1 MSFHI
6 CHICTLLSKLLLKAF
21 RPSSLRCKSKAM
33 QTRAWLCFNLCA
45 GNFEDNLALFWFT
58 FSQPLHCF
66 CICDNYLRTLVTST
80 PSKERAWKAE
90 RPLGGGRTRIPLQQ
104 RPRLGAPQQATTR
117 ETRKCLN
124 AGLARA
130 AACEPLTSASADLRS
145 TPAALELPCNL
156 LLSMDR
162 APSPAD
168 SPLLQPAASGAW
180 GEWLQPSL
188 RRPALGRHHPHDL
201 YQEGHSVR
209 RQCHIKV
216 ESVFCTTRVLS
227 VTCRG
232 ISLTK
237 IGSNEKMHST
247 FVLCFTCIARCSCL
261 HLLFML
267 IVLNFGKMASPCE
280 KGYR

>member
-1 MSFHI
+1 MVVFQSVRRQFWRQPSFVSIHI
-6 CHICTLLSKLLLKAF
+6 LSATVSASATTISERWWLQRQAKVKK
-21 RPSSLRCKSKAM
+21 PSNQLEK
-33 QTRAWLCFNLCA
+33 
-45 GNFEDNLALFWFT
+45 
-58 FSQPLHCF
+58 
-66 CICDNYLRTLVTST
+66 
-80 PSKERAWKAE
+80 
-90 RPLGGGRTRIPLQQ
+90 GGRGYLCSRGRGWERGASRQQ
-104 RPRLGAPQQATTR
+104 RARRGSVWTRVLPARRPASHWRQPQLILGAPRQPSSCPAT
-117 ETRKCLN
+117 CSWVWI
-124 AGLARA
+124 AR
-130 AACEPLTSASADLRS
+130 
-145 TPAALELPCNL
+145 L
-156 LLSMDR
+156 LLQTP
-162 APSPAD
+162 PSP

-201 YQEGHSVR
+201 YQEGQSVR

-232 ISLTK
+232 ISSTK

-247 FVLCFTCIARCSCL
+247 FVLCFNCSAWCTCL

-267 IVLNFGKMASPCE
+267 IVLNFGKMASPCQ

>member
-1 MSFHI
+1 MVVFQSVCRQFSRQPSFVLIHI
-6 CHICTLLSKLLLKAF
+6 LSASVSASAIAISE
-21 RPSSLRCKSKAM
+21 RW
-33 QTRAWLCFNLCA
+33 WLQRQA
-45 GNFEDNLALFWFT
+45 K
-58 FSQPLHCF
+58 
-66 CICDNYLRTLVTST
+66 R
-80 PSKERAWKAE
+80 EREKGE
-90 RPLGGGRTRIPLQQ
+90 RPTGGWRTRIPLQQ

-117 ETRKCLN
+117 ETRKCWKTQ
-124 AGLARA
+124 GLARA

-168 SPLLQPAASGAW
+168 SPLPLPLLQPAASGAW

-201 YQEGHSVR
+201 YQEGQSVR

-216 ESVFCTTRVLS
+216 ESVFCTTGGLS

-232 ISLTK
+232 ISSTE

-247 FVLCFTCIARCSCL
+247 FVLCFTCITRRSCL

-267 IVLNFGKMASPCE
+267 IVLNFGKMTSPWQ